1 MAAVLAVFISSV
13 QKEYEADRQR
23 AATDETQQAE
33 NRYEA
38 ASVSSDRRAR
48 R

>member
-23 AATDETQQAE
+23 AA
-33 NRYEA
+33 
-38 ASVSSDRRAR
+38 DRRNPAS
-48 R
+48 